1 MVAKSASTSRSVFR
15 KSFRYAL
22 IRAIC
27 GDGHIITVL
36 GHTESPK
43 WFGCMFCA
51 CPGQDSDMEHHLKPA
66 AKAFQK
72 HRWMLQCKDCSI
84 KHRTQYFGGVVFS
97 TACLATE
104 HRPLALYKKHFKK
117 YDVQFSKFARC
128 IVEPPPGTNWS
139 AQWHDIL
146 HEWNMRVDHWARPTG
161 ISSWSKSCVTQYRN
175 FASYIARRPN
185 AQ

>member
-15 KSFRYAL
+15 KSFRYAI

-97 TACLATE
+97 TVASPYTKNISRSMTFNLANLLVALWNL
-104 HRPLALYKKHFKK
+104 HR
-117 YDVQFSKFARC
+117 ARIGQRNGMIFC
-128 IVEPPPGTNWS
+128 MSGICAWITGPAPVEFRPG
-139 AQWHDIL
+139 QK
-146 HEWNMRVDHWARPTG
+146 V
-161 ISSWSKSCVTQYRN
+161 V
-175 FASYIARRPN
+175 
-185 AQ
+185 